1 MIKFKALGGGLM
13 PGKATCPDDGR
24 HNNRGIVGNKGNVN
38 AKGRPKLAAGQRG
51 THQIRAYNDEWALI
65 KAFMK
70 LTRVDFDKCK
80 KFIEEA

>member
-1 MIKFKALGGGLM
+1 M
-13 PGKATCPDDGR
+13 PGKATRPDDGR
-24 HNNRGIVGNKGNVN
+24 HNNRGTVGNKGNTT
-38 AKGRPKLAAGQRG
+38 KIRTGRPKGSVSEQGQRG
-51 THQIRAYNDEWALI
+51 IHQIRAYNDEWATI

>member
-1 MIKFKALGGGLM
+1 MILLKALGGVLM
-13 PGKATCPDDGR
+13 PGKATRPDDER
-24 HNNRGIVGNKGNVN
+24 HNNRGTIGNRGNVN

-51 THQIRAYNDEWALI
+51 IHQIRAYNDEWALI